1 MKTAKKSSR
10 KQRRKQ
16 TAIVISVAVLIAG
29 IIIAVFVWNHQ
40 KTAQK
45 KYADDSS
52 VSSVKFDRE
61 VISHNGKEYRYNE
74 HLSNFLFMGI
84 DTRNEVDSYETQT
97 DVGQADSIF
106 LVSLDRMTN
115 QIKIV
120 SIPRDTMTK
129 IEVFNPSGKS
139 LGETTDHINIQYAY
153 GDGRH
158 KSCDLMRI
166 AVSNLLGGIPIEG
179 YCSLNMDGIPIIT
192 EIAGNIEVV
201 VPDNSLAEVNPEF
214 TEGASVTLT
223 KDNVEQF
230 VRYRDINQEL
240 SALVRQN
247 RQKVFLDAYLK
258 KAQENY
264 AKDASFV
271 TKLYE
276 GIKPYTVTSMGNDFF
291 AKLLEASMGTDPVKV
306 ELPGKGEQGAYFDE
320 YHVDEEGLQ
329 DMLVSIFYQEDN

>member
-1 MKTAKKSSR
+1 MKTARKSSR
-10 KQRRKQ
+10 KQRQKR
-16 TAIVISVAVLIAG
+16 TAIVISAAILIAG
-29 IIIAVFVWNHQ
+29 VIIAVFVWNHQ
-40 KTAQK
+40 KVSK
-45 KYADDSS
+45 KNYVDDAS
-52 VSSVKFDRE
+52 VSAAKFDRE
-61 VISHNGKEYRYNE
+61 VISHNGKEYRYND
-74 HLSNFLFMGI
+74 HLSNYLFMGV
-84 DTRNEVDSYETQT
+84 DTRNDVESYENQT

-115 QIKIV
+115 QLKII

-129 IEVFNPSGKS
+129 IEVFNPSGKN

-158 KSCDLMRI
+158 KSCDLMRT

-179 YCSLNMDGIPIIT
+179 YCSLNMDGIPVIT
-192 EIAGNIEVV
+192 EIAGNVEVV
-201 VPDNSLAEVNPEF
+201 VPDDSLEEVNPEF
-214 TEGASVTLT
+214 AEGASVTLT

-240 SALVRQN
+240 SVLVRQN

-264 AKDASFV
+264 TKDASFV
-271 TKLYE
+271 TRLYE
-276 GIKPYTVTSMGNDFF
+276 GIKPYTVTSMGNDLF
-291 AKLLEASMGTDPVKV
+291 AKLLEASMGTDPVKT

-320 YHVDEEGLQ
+320 YHVDEEELQ
-329 DMLVSIFYQEDN
+329 DMLVSVFYEEDN